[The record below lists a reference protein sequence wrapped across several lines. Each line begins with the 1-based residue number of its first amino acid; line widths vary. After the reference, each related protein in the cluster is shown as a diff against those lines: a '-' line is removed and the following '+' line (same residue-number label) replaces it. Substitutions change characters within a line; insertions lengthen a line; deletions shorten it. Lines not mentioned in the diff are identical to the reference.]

1 MNQLVFVA
9 LGGAIGSV
17 MRYLFS
23 VTITHYV
30 GRTFPWGTLVVNI
43 IGSLIMGYLFVKF
56 VEHRTLSNEM
66 RSLLMIGLL
75 GAFTTYSTFSIE
87 TLGLLESG
95 LIIRAISNILLNVF
109 LCLLAVWCGV
119 LLARS

>member
-87 TLGLLESG
+87 TLGLFESG